1 MWMGQGIDIKF
12 AGIYKAG
19 RKNGLLCSSIL
30 YILSPFI
37 IIHGRLLK
45 MPILPGLFNI
55 TPSYTAYQLSSL
67 SICILLSFGVEI
79 GVKVG

>member
-1 MWMGQGIDIKF
+1 MWTGQGIDIKF

-37 IIHGRLLK
+37 VVYVRLLK

-55 TPSYTAYQLSSL
+55 TPSYMVCQVSSL
-67 SICILLSFGVEI
+67 FIHELLSFGVEI